1 MSLETPA
8 DALLQPV
15 TDFGQRLTELPESL
29 TPDSYSCDV
38 SVCHKS
44 LGLLLGSDGELALR
58 SCASGGPYSPQ
69 SPLSYQGFYPKA
81 KATLKKKKNQSKV

>member
-29 TPDSYSCDV
+29 TPGQ
-38 SVCHKS
+38 
-44 LGLLLGSDGELALR
+44 LFL
-58 SCASGGPYSPQ
+58 
-69 SPLSYQGFYPKA
+69 
-81 KATLKKKKNQSKV
+81 